1 MSARRLAPL
10 LLLFGAASSL
20 LMPRTSVAW
29 EHNIAVWPAEQFP
42 LPIALR
48 PEPARDLSNERL
60 AEIIVTVFDTWNA
73 VPCSFAELAYAGV
86 QDLPIVVDD
95 DQVLGWVADPE
106 TWVYGSASAGATI
119 IDVMGPSGPRIDI
132 AFNDVTFDWV
142 EDANTLVLPGYEF
155 GVDPNLAIDPAS
167 VIAHEVGHLLG
178 LAHPRPQDPASQP
191 DNLATMVFSLLPNA
205 QQASLAGDDKLGLCE
220 KYPVPDADECATDED
235 CTGDLFCA
243 TYEAGFGAV
252 AVCEEPRGTWGDFC
266 SDTQFICA
274 GFCLFLAA
282 DLSAGECT
290 TQCET
295 NADCPEVDGERW
307 VCEGLPA
314 ADGSTLFACRPDSG
328 TPGADVG
335 VVDAGGGLTP
345 VDAGERPDAS
355 VPAADVLDDTEVD
368 APAVTADAGTEAPAS
383 GDDGSSGG
391 CATTP
396 TAPTPPLL
404 LAAFVLAA
412 ACRRRVRR

>member
-1 MSARRLAPL
+1 MMRHPFLRLTLMALVATSLHAPRVA
-10 LLLFGAASSL
+10 G
-20 LMPRTSVAW
+20 AW

-60 AEIIVTVFDTWNA
+60 AEIIVEVFATWNA
-73 VPCSFAELAYAGV
+73 VACSFAELAYDGV

-119 IDVMGPSGPRIDI
+119 IDVMGPDGPRIDI

-142 EDANTLVLPGYEF
+142 EGANTLVLPGYEF
-155 GVDPNLAIDPAS
+155 GVDPNLEIDPAS

-205 QQASLAGDDKLGLCE
+205 QQSSLAGDDKLGLCE
-220 KYPVPDADECATDED
+220 KYPVPGGDECIEDEE
-235 CTGDLFCA
+235 CAGDRFCA
-243 TYEAGFGAV
+243 TYEAGFGPV

-295 NADCPEVDGERW
+295 DADCPEVDGEPW
-307 VCEGLPA
+307 GCEGLPS

-335 VVDAGGGLTP
+335 VVDGGGGLTP
-345 VDAGERPDAS
+345 VDAGDRPDTGG
-355 VPAADVLDDTEVD
+355 DDATGD
-368 APAVTADAGTEAPAS
+368 APSTPDAAASDPGAEPEPSEASDS
-383 GDDGSSGG
+383 GSAGG
-391 CATTP
+391 CAS
-396 TAPTPPLL
+396 APRGTGSSLTGLLLL
-404 LAAFVLAA
+404 LAWMG
-412 ACRRRVRR
+412 RRRRRG